1 MELRVRLQRARWR
14 ALSVIA
20 LLAAG
25 VFVHAQ
31 AKNTQNVKDVV
42 IVHGA
47 FADGSGWQ
55 SVYRIL
61 TKKGYSVTIVQ
72 NPTISL
78 DDDVAATKR
87 AIEAQGGPVIL
98 VGHSYGGAVISQAGS
113 DPKVVG
119 LVYIAAFALDNG
131 ESVNSWIKNW
141 PAGTPAPPVLP
152 PQDGFLLL
160 DREKFP
166 AAFAADVKPDEAEF
180 MAISQV
186 PWGVGAVNG
195 VVTDAA
201 WKTKP
206 SWYLLTT
213 EDHMI
218 PPDTERFMAK
228 RAGSKVVAIKAS
240 HAVFL
245 SHPDAVASLI
255 EQAASG
261 AADMQWPPLCRR
273 RCRDTD
279 STVCIWQTMLLSRS
293 PPSPLLR
300 QWFWFSLMGG
310 TRSAA

>member
-1 MELRVRLQRARWR
+1 MLKPMELKVSRTCWR
-14 ALSVIA
+14 ALPVIA
-20 LLAAG
+20 LILGAG

-31 AKNTQNVKDVV
+31 EKNTQNVKDVV

-55 SVYRIL
+55 SVYKIL
-61 TKKGYSVTIVQ
+61 TMKGYSVTVVQ
-72 NPTISL
+72 NPTISF
-78 DDDVAATKR
+78 DDDVAAAKR
-87 AIEAQGGPVIL
+87 AIDAQDGPVIL

-113 DPKVVG
+113 DPKVAG

-131 ESVNSWIKNW
+131 ESVGSWIKNW
-141 PAGTPAPPVLP
+141 PPGVPAPPVLP

-160 DREKFP
+160 DPEKFP
-166 AAFAADVKPDEAEF
+166 AAFAADVKPDVAEF
-180 MAISQV
+180 MASSQV
-186 PWGVGAVNG
+186 PWGLAALNG

-218 PPDTERFMAK
+218 PPDTERFLAK
-228 RAGSKVVAIKAS
+228 RAGSKVVEIKAS

-261 AADMQWPPLCRR
+261 VAD
-273 RCRDTD
+273 
-279 STVCIWQTMLLSRS
+279 
-293 PPSPLLR
+293 
-300 QWFWFSLMGG
+300 
-310 TRSAA
+310 AK

>member
-1 MELRVRLQRARWR
+1 MSKPIQLAVRPQRARWR

-20 LLAAG
+20 LILAAG
-25 VFVHAQ
+25 VFIDAQ
-31 AKNTQNVKDVV
+31 AKNANNVRDVV
-42 IVHGA
+42 LVHGA

-55 SVYRIL
+55 GVYRIL
-61 TKKGYSVTIVQ
+61 TRQGYSVTVVQ
-72 NPTISL
+72 NSTISL

-87 AIEAQGGPVIL
+87 AIDAQDGPVIL

-131 ESVNSWIKNW
+131 ESVGTWIKNW
-141 PAGTPAPPVLP
+141 PSGVPAPPVLP

-166 AAFAADVKPDEAEF
+166 AAFAADVKPDVAEF
-180 MAISQV
+180 MASSQV
-186 PWGVGAVNG
+186 PWGVAAVNG
-195 VVTDAA
+195 AVTDAA

-218 PPDTERFMAK
+218 LPDAERFMAK
-228 RAGSKVVAIKAS
+228 RAGSKVVEIKAS

-245 SHPDAVASLI
+245 SNPDAVASLI

-261 AADMQWPPLCRR
+261 TADPK
-273 RCRDTD
+273 
-279 STVCIWQTMLLSRS
+279 
-293 PPSPLLR
+293 
-300 QWFWFSLMGG
+300 
-310 TRSAA
+310 

>member
-1 MELRVRLQRARWR
+1 MSKPMELKAGLQRACWR
-14 ALSVIA
+14 ALSVIV
-20 LLAAG
+20 LILAAG
-25 VFVHAQ
+25 VFIHAQ
-31 AKNTQNVKDVV
+31 AKNTHNVKDVV

-61 TKKGYSVTIVQ
+61 IRQGYSVTVVQ

-78 DDDVAATKR
+78 GDDVARTKR
-87 AIEAQGGPVIL
+87 AIDAQDGPVIL

-131 ESVNSWIKNW
+131 ESVGSWIKNW
-141 PAGTPAPPVLP
+141 PPDVPAPPVLP

-160 DREKFP
+160 NREKFP
-166 AAFAADVKPDEAEF
+166 AAFAADVKPDVAEF
-180 MAISQV
+180 MASSQV
-186 PWGVGAVNG
+186 PWGVAAVNG
-195 VVTDAA
+195 VVTNAA

-218 PPDTERFMAK
+218 LPDAERSMAK
-228 RAGSKVVAIKAS
+228 RAGSKVVEIKAS
-240 HAVFL
+240 HAVL
-245 SHPDAVASLI
+245 VSHPDAVASLI

-261 AADMQWPPLCRR
+261 AAKPK
-273 RCRDTD
+273 
-279 STVCIWQTMLLSRS
+279 
-293 PPSPLLR
+293 
-300 QWFWFSLMGG
+300 
-310 TRSAA
+310 

>member
-1 MELRVRLQRARWR
+1 M
-14 ALSVIA
+14 SIIA
-20 LLAAG
+20 LIFAAS
-25 VFVHAQ
+25 VLIQAQ

-42 IVHGA
+42 LVHGA

-55 SVYRIL
+55 SVYSIL
-61 TKKGYSVTIVQ
+61 IKQGYSVTVVQ

-87 AIEAQGGPVIL
+87 AIDAQDGPVIL

-131 ESVNSWIKNW
+131 ESVGSWIKRW
-141 PAGTPAPPVLP
+141 PPSVPAPPALP

-160 DREKFP
+160 DRDKFP
-166 AAFAADVKPDEAEF
+166 AAFAADVKPDVAEF
-180 MAISQV
+180 MASSQV
-186 PWGVGAVNG
+186 PWGLAALNG
-195 VVTDAA
+195 VVTNAA

-218 PPDTERFMAK
+218 LPDTERFMAK
-228 RAGSKVVAIKAS
+228 RAGSKVVEIKAS
-240 HAVFL
+240 HAVFV

-261 AADMQWPPLCRR
+261 AADPK
-273 RCRDTD
+273 
-279 STVCIWQTMLLSRS
+279 
-293 PPSPLLR
+293 
-300 QWFWFSLMGG
+300 
-310 TRSAA
+310 

>member
-1 MELRVRLQRARWR
+1 MPKPKEVKVGLHLARWR
-14 ALSVIA
+14 PLCVIA
-20 LLAAG
+20 FILTAG
-25 VFVHAQ
+25 VFVNAQ
-31 AKNTQNVKDVV
+31 AKNPRNVKDVV

-55 SVYRIL
+55 SVYTIL
-61 TKKGYSVTIVQ
+61 TLKGYSVTIVQ
-72 NPTISL
+72 DPTISL
-78 DDDVAATKR
+78 DDDVARTKR
-87 AIEAQGGPVIL
+87 AIDAQDGPVIL
-98 VGHSYGGAVISQAGS
+98 VGRSYGGAVISQAGS
-113 DPKVVG
+113 DPKVAG

-131 ESVNSWIKNW
+131 ESVGSWIRNW
-141 PAGTPAPPVLP
+141 PPDVPAPPVLP

-166 AAFAADVKPDEAEF
+166 AAFAADVRPDIAEF

-186 PWGVGAVNG
+186 PWGVAAVNG

-213 EDHMI
+213 DDHMI
-218 PPDTERFMAK
+218 PPDTERFMAN
-228 RAGSKVVAIKAS
+228 RAGSKVVEIKAS

-261 AADMQWPPLCRR
+261 AADPK
-273 RCRDTD
+273 
-279 STVCIWQTMLLSRS
+279 
-293 PPSPLLR
+293 
-300 QWFWFSLMGG
+300 
-310 TRSAA
+310 

>member
-1 MELRVRLQRARWR
+1 MSKRIELKAGLQWPRQ
-14 ALSVIA
+14 LCVIA
-20 LLAAG
+20 LILAPG
-25 VFVHAQ
+25 VFIHAQ

-42 IVHGA
+42 MVHGA

-61 TKKGYSVTIVQ
+61 TRQGYSVTVVQ

-78 DDDVAATKR
+78 DGDVATTKR
-87 AIEAQGGPVIL
+87 AIDAQDGPVIL

-131 ESVNSWIKNW
+131 ESVGSWIKNW
-141 PAGTPAPPVLP
+141 PPGVPAPPVLP

-160 DREKFP
+160 NREKFP
-166 AAFAADVKPDEAEF
+166 AAFAADVKPEVAEF
-180 MAISQV
+180 MASSQV
-186 PWGVGAVNG
+186 PWGVAAVNG

-218 PPDTERFMAK
+218 LPDAERFMAK
-228 RAGSKVVAIKAS
+228 RAGSKVVEIKAS
-240 HAVFL
+240 HAVFV

-261 AADMQWPPLCRR
+261 AAN
-273 RCRDTD
+273 TK
-279 STVCIWQTMLLSRS
+279 
-293 PPSPLLR
+293 
-300 QWFWFSLMGG
+300 
-310 TRSAA
+310 

>member
-1 MELRVRLQRARWR
+1 MSKPMELKVSLQRAFWR
-14 ALSVIA
+14 TMSVIA
-20 LLAAG
+20 LELAAG
-25 VFVHAQ
+25 LFAHAQ
-31 AKNTQNVKDVV
+31 AKNAQNAKNVV

-55 SVYRIL
+55 SVYNIL
-61 TKKGYSVTIVQ
+61 TRKGYSVTVVQ
-72 NPTISL
+72 DPTISL
-78 DDDVAATKR
+78 EDDVARTER
-87 AIEAQGGPVIL
+87 VIDAQDGPVIL

-131 ESVNSWIKNW
+131 ESVGSWIKNW
-141 PAGTPAPPVLP
+141 PAGVPAPPVLP

-166 AAFAADVKPDEAEF
+166 AAFAADVKPDAAEF
-180 MAISQV
+180 MASSQV
-186 PWGVGAVNG
+186 PWGVAAVNG

-228 RAGSKVVAIKAS
+228 RAGSKVVEIKAS

-261 AADMQWPPLCRR
+261 VADPK
-273 RCRDTD
+273 
-279 STVCIWQTMLLSRS
+279 
-293 PPSPLLR
+293 
-300 QWFWFSLMGG
+300 
-310 TRSAA
+310 

>member
-1 MELRVRLQRARWR
+1 MSKPMELKVSLQRARWR
-14 ALSVIA
+14 ALSMIA
-20 LLAAG
+20 LILAAG
-25 VFVHAQ
+25 VFIHAQ
-31 AKNTQNVKDVV
+31 AKTTQNVKDVV

-61 TKKGYSVTIVQ
+61 TRQGYSVTVVQ
-72 NPTISL
+72 DPTISL
-78 DDDVAATKR
+78 DDDVARTKR
-87 AIEAQGGPVIL
+87 AIDAQDGPVIL

-131 ESVNSWIKNW
+131 ESVGSMIKNSA
-141 PAGTPAPPVLP
+141 PGAAAPPILP

-160 DREKFP
+160 DPEKFP
-166 AAFAADVKPDEAEF
+166 TAFAADVKSALAEF
-180 MAISQV
+180 MANSQV
-186 PWGVGAVNG
+186 PWGVAALNG

-213 EDHMI
+213 EDHMVL
-218 PPDTERFMAK
+218 PDAERFMAK
-228 RAGSKVVAIKAS
+228 RAGSKVVEIKAS

-261 AADMQWPPLCRR
+261 AADPK
-273 RCRDTD
+273 
-279 STVCIWQTMLLSRS
+279 
-293 PPSPLLR
+293 
-300 QWFWFSLMGG
+300 
-310 TRSAA
+310 

>member
-1 MELRVRLQRARWR
+1 MSKPMDLKVSHQRARWR

-20 LLAAG
+20 PILAVA

-31 AKNTQNVKDVV
+31 TENTQKVKDVV

-47 FADGSGWQ
+47 FADGSAWQ

-61 TKKGYSVTIVQ
+61 TSKGYSVTVVQ

-78 DDDVAATKR
+78 DGDVAATKR
-87 AIEAQGGPVIL
+87 VIDAQDGPVIL
-98 VGHSYGGAVISQAGS
+98 VGHSYGGSVISQAGS

-131 ESVNSWIKNW
+131 ESVGSLLKNL
-141 PAGTPAPPVLP
+141 PPGTPAPPVLP

-166 AAFAADVKPDEAEF
+166 AAFAADVKPDVAEF
-180 MAISQV
+180 MASSQV
-186 PWGVGAVNG
+186 PWGVAALNG

-213 EDHMI
+213 EDYMI
-218 PPDTERFMAK
+218 PPELERFMAK
-228 RAGSKVVAIKAS
+228 RAGSKVVEIKAS

-261 AADMQWPPLCRR
+261 VAEPK
-273 RCRDTD
+273 
-279 STVCIWQTMLLSRS
+279 
-293 PPSPLLR
+293 
-300 QWFWFSLMGG
+300 
-310 TRSAA
+310 

>member
-1 MELRVRLQRARWR
+1 MSNLMGLIVSLQRVRWR
-14 ALSVIA
+14 ALSVCA
-20 LLAAG
+20 LILAAG
-25 VFVHAQ
+25 VLVHAQ
-31 AKNTQNVKDVV
+31 AENSQNVKDVV

-61 TKKGYSVTIVQ
+61 TKQAYSVTVVQ
-72 NPTISL
+72 DPTISL
-78 DDDVAATKR
+78 EDDVARTKR
-87 AIEAQGGPVIL
+87 VIDAQDGPVIL

-131 ESVNSWIKNW
+131 ESVGSWIKNW
-141 PAGTPAPPVLP
+141 PPGVPAPPVSP

-166 AAFAADVKPDEAEF
+166 AAFAADVKPDVAEF
-180 MAISQV
+180 MASSQV
-186 PWGVGAVNG
+186 PWGMAAVNG
-195 VVTDAA
+195 VITDAA

-228 RAGSKVVAIKAS
+228 RAGSKVVEIKAS

-261 AADMQWPPLCRR
+261 AADPK
-273 RCRDTD
+273 
-279 STVCIWQTMLLSRS
+279 
-293 PPSPLLR
+293 
-300 QWFWFSLMGG
+300 
-310 TRSAA
+310 

>member
-1 MELRVRLQRARWR
+1 MSKPMELKDRLQRARWR
-14 ALSVIA
+14 TLSII
-20 LLAAG
+20 LLILAAQ

-31 AKNTQNVKDVV
+31 AENTQHVKDVV

-55 SVYRIL
+55 GVYSIL
-61 TKKGYSVTIVQ
+61 TKQGYSVTVVQ
-72 NPTISL
+72 EPTISL
-78 DDDVAATKR
+78 DDDVARTRR
-87 AIEAQGGPVIL
+87 AIDAQDGPVIL

-113 DPKVVG
+113 DSKVVG

-131 ESVNSWIKNW
+131 ESVGYWIKNW
-141 PAGTPAPPVLP
+141 PSGVPAPPVLP
-152 PQDGFLLL
+152 PQDDFLLL

-166 AAFAADVKPDEAEF
+166 AAFAADVKPDLADF
-180 MAISQV
+180 MASSQV
-186 PWGVGAVNG
+186 PWGLAAVNG

-228 RAGSKVVAIKAS
+228 RAGSKVVEIKAS

-261 AADMQWPPLCRR
+261 VADQK
-273 RCRDTD
+273 
-279 STVCIWQTMLLSRS
+279 
-293 PPSPLLR
+293 
-300 QWFWFSLMGG
+300 
-310 TRSAA
+310 

>member
-1 MELRVRLQRARWR
+1 MRAMRTAPIFQADPTPQPAQSAVRGPIEHLG
-14 ALSVIA
+14 LTILVC
-20 LLAAG
+20 LLIGLTVCATASQAQDKAA
-25 VFVHAQ
+25 VPAQ
-31 AKNTQNVKDVV
+31 AKTTQNVKDIVL
-42 IVHGA
+42 VHGA

-55 SVYRIL
+55 RVYGIL
-61 TKKGYSVTIVQ
+61 TKKGYSVTVVQ

-87 AIEAQGGPVIL
+87 AIDAQNGPVIL

-131 ESVNSWIKNW
+131 ESVGSVLKNS
-141 PAGTPAPPVLP
+141 PPGAPAPPILP

-166 AAFAADVKPDEAEF
+166 AAFAADVEPDVAKF
-180 MAISQV
+180 MASSQV
-186 PWGVGAVNG
+186 PWGVAAVNG

-201 WKTKP
+201 WKAKP

-213 EDHMI
+213 EDYMI
-218 PPDTERFMAK
+218 PPDAERFMSK
-228 RAGSKVVAIKAS
+228 RAGSKVVEIKSS

-245 SHPDAVASLI
+245 SHPDAVVSLI

-261 AADMQWPPLCRR
+261 AAPRP
-273 RCRDTD
+273 T
-279 STVCIWQTMLLSRS
+279 
-293 PPSPLLR
+293 
-300 QWFWFSLMGG
+300 
-310 TRSAA
+310 SARE

>member
-1 MELRVRLQRARWR
+1 MSKPMDLKVSLQRARWR
-14 ALSVIA
+14 ALPVIA
-20 LLAAG
+20 LILAAG
-25 VFVHAQ
+25 VFVNAQ
-31 AKNTQNVKDVV
+31 AENTRKVKDVV

-55 SVYRIL
+55 SVYKIL
-61 TKKGYSVTIVQ
+61 TMKGYSVTVVQ
-72 NPTISL
+72 NSTISL
-78 DDDVAATKR
+78 DDDVAATRR
-87 AIEAQGGPVIL
+87 AIDAHDGPVIL

-113 DPKVVG
+113 HPKVVG

-131 ESVNSWIKNW
+131 ESVGSWIKDW
-141 PAGTPAPPVLP
+141 PPGVPAPPVLP

-166 AAFAADVKPDEAEF
+166 AAFAADVKPDVAEF
-180 MAISQV
+180 MASSQV
-186 PWGVGAVNG
+186 PWGVAALNG

-218 PPDTERFMAK
+218 PPETERFMAK
-228 RAGSKVVAIKAS
+228 RAGSKVVEVKAS

-261 AADMQWPPLCRR
+261 A
-273 RCRDTD
+273 TD
-279 STVCIWQTMLLSRS
+279 
-293 PPSPLLR
+293 PK
-300 QWFWFSLMGG
+300 
-310 TRSAA
+310 

>member
-1 MELRVRLQRARWR
+1 MSKLMQLKASPQRARWR
-14 ALSVIA
+14 AVPVIA
-20 LLAAG
+20 LILIGG
-25 VFVHAQ
+25 VFVRAHAE
-31 AKNTQNVKDVV
+31 NTQSVKDVV

-55 SVYRIL
+55 GVYSIL
-61 TKKGYSVTIVQ
+61 TRQGYSVTVVQ
-72 NPTISL
+72 DPTISL
-78 DDDVAATKR
+78 DDDVARTKR
-87 AIEAQGGPVIL
+87 AIDAQDGPVIL
-98 VGHSYGGAVISQAGS
+98 VGHSYGGAVITQAGS
-113 DPKVVG
+113 DPRVAG

-131 ESVNSWIKNW
+131 ESVGSWIRNW
-141 PAGTPAPPVLP
+141 PSDVPAPPVLP

-166 AAFAADVKPDEAEF
+166 AAFAADVKPDVAEF
-180 MAISQV
+180 MASSQV
-186 PWGVGAVNG
+186 PWGVAAVNG

-218 PPDTERFMAK
+218 PPDTERLMAK
-228 RAGSKVVAIKAS
+228 RAGSRVVEVKAS

-261 AADMQWPPLCRR
+261 VADPK
-273 RCRDTD
+273 
-279 STVCIWQTMLLSRS
+279 
-293 PPSPLLR
+293 
-300 QWFWFSLMGG
+300 
-310 TRSAA
+310 

>member
-1 MELRVRLQRARWR
+1 MSKPIESKVRPQQARCRAV
-14 ALSVIA
+14 SVIA
-20 LLAAG
+20 LILAVG
-25 VFVHAQ
+25 VFIHAQ

-42 IVHGA
+42 LVHGA

-61 TKKGYSVTIVQ
+61 TRQGYSVTVVQ
-72 NPTISL
+72 NSTISL
-78 DDDVAATKR
+78 GDDVAATKR
-87 AIEAQGGPVIL
+87 AIDAQDGPVIL

-131 ESVNSWIKNW
+131 ESVGSWIKNW
-141 PAGTPAPPVLP
+141 PPGVPGPPVLP

-166 AAFAADVKPDEAEF
+166 AAFAADVKPDVAEF
-180 MAISQV
+180 MARSQV
-186 PWGVGAVNG
+186 PWGVAAVNA

-218 PPDTERFMAK
+218 LPDAERSMAK
-228 RAGSKVVAIKAS
+228 RAGSKVVEIKAS

-261 AADMQWPPLCRR
+261 AADPK
-273 RCRDTD
+273 
-279 STVCIWQTMLLSRS
+279 
-293 PPSPLLR
+293 
-300 QWFWFSLMGG
+300 
-310 TRSAA
+310 

>member
-1 MELRVRLQRARWR
+1 MSKLIEVKVCLHRARWP
-14 ALSVIA
+14 ALSVVA
-20 LLAAG
+20 LTLAAG
-25 VFVHAQ
+25 SFIHAQ
-31 AKNTQNVKDVV
+31 PENTQNVNNVV

-61 TKKGYSVTIVQ
+61 SQKGYSVTVVQ
-72 NPTISL
+72 NPTNSL
-78 DDDVAATKR
+78 EDDVAATKR
-87 AIEAQGGPVIL
+87 VIDAQDGPVIL

-113 DPKVVG
+113 DSKVVG

-131 ESVNSWIKNW
+131 ESVGSWIKNW
-141 PAGTPAPPVLP
+141 PTGVPVPPVLP

-166 AAFAADVKPDEAEF
+166 AVFAGDVKPDVAEF
-180 MAISQV
+180 MASSQV
-186 PWGVGAVNG
+186 PWGLAALNG

-206 SWYLLTT
+206 SWYLVTT
-213 EDHMI
+213 NDHMI

-228 RAGSKVVAIKAS
+228 RAGSKVVEIKAS

-245 SHPDAVASLI
+245 SHPEAVASLI

-261 AADMQWPPLCRR
+261 V
-273 RCRDTD
+273 TD
-279 STVCIWQTMLLSRS
+279 
-293 PPSPLLR
+293 
-300 QWFWFSLMGG
+300 
-310 TRSAA
+310 AK

>member
-1 MELRVRLQRARWR
+1 MSKSSELKVRLPRARWR
-14 ALSVIA
+14 ALSVLA
-20 LLAAG
+20 LILATR
-25 VFVHAQ
+25 VLVHAQ
-31 AKNTQNVKDVV
+31 AENAQNAKDVV

-47 FADGSGWQ
+47 FADGSGWK
-55 SVYRIL
+55 SVYSIL
-61 TKKGYSVTIVQ
+61 TRKGYSVTVVQ
-72 NPTISL
+72 EPTISL
-78 DDDVAATKR
+78 GDDVARTKR
-87 AIEAQGGPVIL
+87 VIDAQDGPVIL

-131 ESVNSWIKNW
+131 ESVGAWIKNW
-141 PAGTPAPPVLP
+141 PPDVPAPPVLP

-166 AAFAADVKPDEAEF
+166 AAFAADVKPDVAEF
-180 MAISQV
+180 MANSQA
-186 PWGVGAVNG
+186 PWGVAAVNG

-228 RAGSKVVAIKAS
+228 RAGSKVVEIKAS

-261 AADMQWPPLCRR
+261 VADPK
-273 RCRDTD
+273 
-279 STVCIWQTMLLSRS
+279 
-293 PPSPLLR
+293 
-300 QWFWFSLMGG
+300 
-310 TRSAA
+310 

>member
-1 MELRVRLQRARWR
+1 V
-14 ALSVIA
+14 SVIA
-20 LLAAG
+20 LILAVG
-25 VFVHAQ
+25 VFIHAQ

-61 TKKGYSVTIVQ
+61 TTQGYSVTVVQ
-72 NPTISL
+72 NSTISL
-78 DDDVAATKR
+78 NDDVATTKR
-87 AIEAQGGPVIL
+87 AIDAQDGPVIL

-131 ESVNSWIKNW
+131 ESVGSWIKNW
-141 PAGTPAPPVLP
+141 PPGVPAPPVLP

-166 AAFAADVKPDEAEF
+166 AAFAADVTPDLAEF
-180 MAISQV
+180 MASSQV
-186 PWGVGAVNG
+186 PWGVAAVNG
-195 VVTDAA
+195 VLTDAA

-218 PPDTERFMAK
+218 LPDAERFMAK
-228 RAGSKVVAIKAS
+228 RAGSKVVEIKAS
-240 HAVFL
+240 HAVFV
-245 SHPDAVASLI
+245 SHPDAVVSLI

-261 AADMQWPPLCRR
+261 VADQK
-273 RCRDTD
+273 
-279 STVCIWQTMLLSRS
+279 
-293 PPSPLLR
+293 
-300 QWFWFSLMGG
+300 
-310 TRSAA
+310 

>member
-1 MELRVRLQRARWR
+1 MSKLMELKVSLQRVRWWVLPVL
-14 ALSVIA
+14 ALM
-20 LLAAG
+20 LAAQ
-25 VFVHAQ
+25 VVVHAQ
-31 AKNTQNVKDVV
+31 AENAQSVKDVV

-55 SVYRIL
+55 GVYSIL
-61 TKKGYSVTIVQ
+61 TKQGYSVTVVQ
-72 NPTISL
+72 EPTISL
-78 DDDVAATKR
+78 EDDVARTKR
-87 AIEAQGGPVIL
+87 VIDAQDGPVIL

-131 ESVNSWIKNW
+131 ESVGSWIKNW
-141 PAGTPAPPVLP
+141 PPGVPAPPVLP

-166 AAFAADVKPDEAEF
+166 AAFAADAKPDIAAF
-180 MAISQV
+180 MASSQV
-186 PWGVGAVNG
+186 PWGVAAVNG

-228 RAGSKVVAIKAS
+228 RAGSKVVEIKAS

-261 AADMQWPPLCRR
+261 VADPK
-273 RCRDTD
+273 
-279 STVCIWQTMLLSRS
+279 
-293 PPSPLLR
+293 
-300 QWFWFSLMGG
+300 
-310 TRSAA
+310 

>member
-1 MELRVRLQRARWR
+1 MSKPMETKVSLQRARWR
-14 ALSVIA
+14 ALPVIA
-20 LLAAG
+20 LILAAG

-31 AKNTQNVKDVV
+31 AENTQNVKDVV

-61 TKKGYSVTIVQ
+61 TKKGYSVTVVQ
-72 NPTISL
+72 DPTISL
-78 DDDVAATKR
+78 DDDVARTKR
-87 AIEAQGGPVIL
+87 AIEAQDGPVIL

-131 ESVNSWIKNW
+131 ESVGSWIKNW
-141 PAGTPAPPVLP
+141 PPGVPAPPALP

-166 AAFAADVKPDEAEF
+166 AAFAADVTPDVAEF
-180 MAISQV
+180 MAGSQV
-186 PWGVGAVNG
+186 PWGVAAVNG

-218 PPDTERFMAK
+218 PPDTERFMSK
-228 RAGSKVVAIKAS
+228 RAGSNVVEIKAS

-261 AADMQWPPLCRR
+261 VADPK
-273 RCRDTD
+273 
-279 STVCIWQTMLLSRS
+279 
-293 PPSPLLR
+293 
-300 QWFWFSLMGG
+300 
-310 TRSAA
+310 

>member
-1 MELRVRLQRARWR
+1 MSKPMELKVSLQRARWR
-14 ALSVIA
+14 AMSIIA
-20 LLAAG
+20 LIFAAS
-25 VFVHAQ
+25 VLIQAQ

-42 IVHGA
+42 LVHGA

-61 TKKGYSVTIVQ
+61 TKQGYSVTVVQ

-87 AIEAQGGPVIL
+87 AIDAQDGPVIL

-131 ESVNSWIKNW
+131 ESVGSLLKNS
-141 PAGTPAPPVLP
+141 PPGAAPPILP

-166 AAFAADVKPDEAEF
+166 AAFAADVKPEVAKF
-180 MAISQV
+180 MASSQV
-186 PWGVGAVNG
+186 PWGVAALNG
-195 VVTDAA
+195 VVTNAA

-218 PPDTERFMAK
+218 LPDAERFMA
-228 RAGSKVVAIKAS
+228 
-240 HAVFL
+240 
-245 SHPDAVASLI
+245 
-255 EQAASG
+255 
-261 AADMQWPPLCRR
+261 
-273 RCRDTD
+273 
-279 STVCIWQTMLLSRS
+279 
-293 PPSPLLR
+293 
-300 QWFWFSLMGG
+300 
-310 TRSAA
+310 